1 MYTFTLSD
9 GSKYEAEVL
18 GQSQDPV
25 YPIRVRCRCISP
37 YARPWQEFDTEA
49 EWFRQR
55 GLTPP
60 TVATVAHAETGPL
73 TDIFGAISADERGA
87 A

>member
-18 GQSQDPV
+18 GRSQDPV

-60 TVATVAHAETGPL
+60 AVALA
-73 TDIFGAISADERGA
+73 ADERGA